1 MDSWCGLREKK
12 FVRSGGGWGVFDAE
26 HNSPDLAC
34 GITLILQA
42 FRVRAFKI
50 VTCSGSVPML
60 QKYFAPPPPSTTR
73 CSKCF
78 MTNPLRSTRW

>member
-60 QKYFAPPPPSTTR
+60 QKYFAPPLLPQYH
-73 CSKCF
+73 
-78 MTNPLRSTRW
+78 PLLQMLYDQSFT